1 MSRGVEGEEVVGKNE
16 VFEGLTRIL
25 SIYTFNPSTGRYT
38 MGGIKTAHSYELND
52 DVIAWLKEMADKY
65 DLEDENKALRVAL
78 DYVKEEADLD
88 EVFDVIRCNHCF

>member
-1 MSRGVEGEEVVGKNE
+1 
-16 VFEGLTRIL
+16 
-25 SIYTFNPSTGRYT
+25 

-88 EVFDVIRCNHCF
+88 EVFDVIRWNHCF